1 MKRDACTW
9 VKALISAAAVTFLL
23 TAGWSQNA
31 PRLILLL
38 PLPGFDS
45 SEALSVSANG
55 LTNGLTVVGNS
66 FRGDTQNPR
75 EQQRAVYWQIPEN
88 NNQVFVFAQPLDSPD
103 QNDFSAAFDVSANG
117 KFAVGFV
124 RSFVQTNQ
132 GLRAVLRAVRWT
144 VGSTRT
150 VLPVPPNTEN
160 TVAFAISAAGNVVAG
175 RAGAF
180 TPGNFGDFLGGI
192 LDQGSAVRWEITSSS
207 LKVLPGIEGAD
218 RTAAA
223 AVSDDGSTLAGASGT
238 GDDLNNLNLVAV
250 VWEGVNG
257 PRVIPERARGF
268 AQSTVL
274 DCSPYGN
281 AFVGISFNDTQNY
294 IASYWRDRGRQFV
307 QLTSTSTAPSLAR
320 RISGDGSEIAEIVG
334 QIGTSDAG
342 RAYLWR
348 YRNGRV
354 EEIDL
359 NDLVRSL
366 PPGVTLETAFGI
378 SPNGRFIVGRAREES
393 VVIGSD
399 GSLIIQVRRVGFL
412 LDRRCPLNA
421 DVNRDGVVDDAD
433 LLQVL
438 FAFGGRGYTNEDTNW
453 DGIVDDRDLSA
464 VLFSFNNICPPSP

>member
-55 LTNGLTVVGNS
+55 LTVSANGLTVVGNS

-117 KFAVGFV
+117 EFAVGFV
-124 RSFVQTNQ
+124 RTSE
-132 GLRAVLRAVRWT
+132 GLRAVRWT

-150 VLPVPPNTEN
+150 ELPVPEGTEN
-160 TVAFAISAAGNVVAG
+160 TVAYAISAAGDVVAG
-175 RAGAF
+175 RAGDF

-192 LDQGSAVRWEITSSS
+192 LDQGSAVRWHSSS
-207 LKVLPGIEGAD
+207 IIPEVLPGIAGAN

-223 AVSDDGSTLAGASGT
+223 AVSDDGSILAGASGT

-250 VWEGVNG
+250 VWKGVNG

-281 AFVGISFNDTQNY
+281 AFVGISFIDRENY
-294 IASYWRDRGRQFV
+294 IASYWKDERRQFEFV
-307 QLTSTSTAPSLAR
+307 QLTPTVPSLAR
-320 RISGDGSEIAEIVG
+320 RISGDGSEIVG

-348 YRNGRV
+348 FRNGRV

-359 NDLVRSL
+359 NTLVRPL
-366 PPGVTLETAFGI
+366 PIGVTLETAFGI
-378 SPNGRFIVGRAREES
+378 SPNGRFIVGRAREVS
-393 VVIGSD
+393 VIESD
-399 GSLIIQVRRVGFL
+399 GIPIIRVRRFGFL

-438 FAFGGRGYTNEDTNW
+438 FALGGRGYTNEDTNW
-453 DGIVDDRDLSA
+453 DGIVDSADLLE
-464 VLFSFNNICPPSP
+464 VLFSFNDICPPFP

>member
-31 PRLILLL
+31 PRLILLP

-55 LTNGLTVVGNS
+55 LIVVGNS
-66 FRGDTQNPR
+66 FSGDTQNPR
-75 EQQRAVYWQIPEN
+75 QQQRAVYWQIDEN
-88 NNQVFVFAQPLDSPD
+88 NNQVFVQLLDSPD
-103 QNDFSAAFDVSANG
+103 PNADFSAAFDVSANG
-117 KFAVGFV
+117 RFAVGFV
-124 RSFVQTNQ
+124 RIVQDDDDPV
-132 GLRAVLRAVRWT
+132 LRAVLWT
-144 VGSTRT
+144 VGSTGT
-150 VLPVPPNTEN
+150 VLPVPPGTKN

-192 LDQGSAVRWEITSSS
+192 LDQGSAVRWHSSS
-207 LKVLPGIEGAD
+207 IIPEVLPGIAGAN

-223 AVSDDGSTLAGASGT
+223 AVSDDGSILAGASGT

-257 PRVIPERARGF
+257 PRELAEGALR
-268 AQSTVL
+268 QSTVL

-281 AFVGISFNDTQNY
+281 AFVGISFNDRENY
-294 IASYWRDRGRQFV
+294 IASYWTDRGRQFV

-320 RISGDGSEIAEIVG
+320 RISGDGSEIVG
-334 QIGTSDAG
+334 QIGTPTEG

-348 YRNGRV
+348 FRDGRV

-359 NDLVRSL
+359 NTLVQPL
-366 PPGVTLETAFGI
+366 PGVTLETAFGI

-399 GSLIIQVRRVGFL
+399 GSPTIRVRRFGFL
-412 LDRRCPLNA
+412 LDRRCPLDA

-438 FAFGGRGYTNEDTNW
+438 FAFGRSDKGYTNADTNW
-453 DGIVDDRDLSA
+453 DGIVDDLDLFA
-464 VLFSFNNICPPSP
+464 VLLNWGRICPP

>member
-55 LTNGLTVVGNS
+55 LTVVGNS
-66 FRGDTQNPR
+66 FKDRRQ
-75 EQQRAVYWQIPEN
+75 QQRAVYWQIPEN

-103 QNDFSAAFDVSANG
+103 PNADFSAAFDVSANG

-124 RSFVQTNQ
+124 RSFVQTEQ
-132 GLRAVLRAVRWT
+132 GPRPVLRAVRWT
-144 VGSTRT
+144 VGSTGST
-150 VLPVPPNTEN
+150 GTELPVPPDTEN
-160 TVAFAISAAGNVVAG
+160 TVAFAISAAGDVVAG

-180 TPGNFGDFLGGI
+180 TLGNFGDFLGGI

-223 AVSDDGSTLAGASGT
+223 AVSDDGSILAGASGT
-238 GDDLNNLNLVAV
+238 EDKLFAV
-250 VWEGVNG
+250 VWEGDNRPRVLARG
-257 PRVIPERARGF
+257 PRNFE
-268 AQSTVL
+268 QSTVL

-281 AFVGISFNDTQNY
+281 AFVGISFNDTRNY

-307 QLTSTSTAPSLAR
+307 QLTSTDDAPSLAR
-320 RISGDGSEIAEIVG
+320 RISGDGSEIVG
-334 QIGTSDAG
+334 QIGTSTEG

-348 YRNGRV
+348 FRNGRV

-359 NDLVRSL
+359 NDLVRPL
-366 PPGVTLETAFGI
+366 PEGVTLETAFGI

-393 VVIGSD
+393 VVIDLD
-399 GSLIIQVRRVGFL
+399 GSPTIRVRRFGFL
-412 LDRRCPLNA
+412 LDRRCPLDA

-438 FAFGGRGYTNEDTNW
+438 FAFGRSDKGYTNADTNW
-453 DGIVDDRDLSA
+453 DGIVDDLDLSA
-464 VLFSFNNICPPSP
+464 VLFNWGRTCPPSP

>member
-31 PRLILLL
+31 PRLILLP

-55 LTNGLTVVGNS
+55 LIVVGNS
-66 FRGDTQNPR
+66 FSGDTQNPR
-75 EQQRAVYWQIPEN
+75 QQQRAVYWQIDEN
-88 NNQVFVFAQPLDSPD
+88 NNQVFVQLLDSPD
-103 QNDFSAAFDVSANG
+103 PNADFSAAFDVSANG

-124 RSFVQTNQ
+124 RIVQDDDDPV
-132 GLRAVLRAVRWT
+132 LRAVLWT
-144 VGSTRT
+144 VGSTGT
-150 VLPVPPNTEN
+150 VLPVPPGTKN
-160 TVAFAISAAGNVVAG
+160 TVAYAISAAGDVVAG
-175 RAGAF
+175 RAGDF

-192 LDQGSAVRWEITSSS
+192 LDQGSAVRWHSSS
-207 LKVLPGIEGAD
+207 IIPEVLPGIAGAN

-223 AVSDDGSTLAGASGT
+223 AVSDDGSILAGAS
-238 GDDLNNLNLVAV
+238 NLVAV
-250 VWEGVNG
+250 VWKGDSEPEELPRGV
-257 PRVIPERARGF
+257 PGF
-268 AQSTVL
+268 EQSTVL

-281 AFVGISFNDTQNY
+281 AFVGISFNFNDRENY
-294 IASYWRDRGRQFV
+294 IASYWKKDERQQFEFV
-307 QLTSTSTAPSLAR
+307 QLTPTVPSLAR
-320 RISGDGSEIAEIVG
+320 RISGDGSEIVG
-334 QIGTSDAG
+334 QIGIFDAG

-348 YRNGRV
+348 FRDGRV

-359 NDLVRSL
+359 NTLVQPL
-366 PPGVTLETAFGI
+366 PGVTLETVFGI

-393 VVIGSD
+393 VVIDLD
-399 GSLIIQVRRVGFL
+399 GSPTIRVRRFGFL
-412 LDRRCPLNA
+412 LDRRCPLDA

-453 DGIVDDRDLSA
+453 DGIVDDADLLK
-464 VLFSFNNICPPSP
+464 VLFSFGSICPPSP

>member
-45 SEALSVSANG
+45 SEALSVSAND
-55 LTNGLTVVGNS
+55 LNGLIVVGNS
-66 FRGDTQNPR
+66 FSGDTQNPR
-75 EQQRAVYWQIPEN
+75 QQQRAVYWKIAGN
-88 NNQVFVFAQPLDSPD
+88 NNQVFAQLLDSPD
-103 QNDFSAAFDVSANG
+103 PNADFSAAFDVSANG
-117 KFAVGFV
+117 EFAVGFV
-124 RSFVQTNQ
+124 RIFVQTEQ
-132 GLRAVLRAVRWT
+132 GPRPVLRAVRWT
-144 VGSTRT
+144 VGSTGST
-150 VLPVPPNTEN
+150 GTELPVPEGTEN

-192 LDQGSAVRWEITSSS
+192 LDKGSAVRWEDIIPR
-207 LKVLPGIEGAD
+207 VLPDRAGAD
-218 RTAAA
+218 RSAAA

-238 GDDLNNLNLVAV
+238 EGKLVAV
-250 VWEGVNG
+250 VWEGDNG
-257 PRVIPERARGF
+257 PRELAEGALR
-268 AQSTVL
+268 QSTVL

-281 AFVGISFNDTQNY
+281 EFVGISFNDTRNY

-307 QLTSTSTAPSLAR
+307 RLTSTSTAPSLAR
-320 RISGDGSEIAEIVG
+320 RISGDGLEIVG
-334 QIGTSDAG
+334 QIGTFDAG

-348 YRNGRV
+348 FRDGRV

-359 NDLVRSL
+359 NTLVQL

-378 SPNGRFIVGRAREES
+378 SPNGRFIVGRAREEL
-393 VVIGSD
+393 VVIESD
-399 GSLIIQVRRVGFL
+399 GSPTVRVRRFGFL

-421 DVNRDGVVDDAD
+421 DVNRDGVVDDTD
-433 LLQVL
+433 LLRVL

-453 DGIVDDRDLSA
+453 DGIVDDRDLTA

>member
-31 PRLILLL
+31 PRLILLP

-45 SEALSVSANG
+45 SEALSVSANS
-55 LTNGLTVVGNS
+55 TNGLIVVGNS
-66 FRGDTQNPR
+66 FKDRRQ
-75 EQQRAVYWQIPEN
+75 QQRAVYWKIAEN
-88 NNQVFVFAQPLDSPD
+88 NDGVFEVFAQPLDSPD

-117 KFAVGFV
+117 EFAVGFV
-124 RSFVQTNQ
+124 RTDVWTDL
-132 GLRAVLRAVRWT
+132 GPRAVLRAVRWT

-150 VLPVPPNTEN
+150 VLPVPPNTGN
-160 TVAFAISAAGNVVAG
+160 NAAAFAISAAGNVVAG

-180 TPGNFGDFLGGI
+180 TPGNFGAFLGGI
-192 LDQGSAVRWEITSSS
+192 LDQGSAVRWEDIIQIDE
-207 LKVLPGIEGAD
+207 LPGIAEAD

-223 AVSDDGSTLAGASGT
+223 AVSDDGSILAGASGT
-238 GDDLNNLNLVAV
+238 GDDLNDLNLVAV

-257 PRVIPERARGF
+257 PRELPSPREPGF
-268 AQSTVL
+268 RQSTVL
-274 DCSPYGN
+274 DCSPYGT
-281 AFVGISFNDTQNY
+281 AFVGISFNDRENY

-307 QLTSTSTAPSLAR
+307 QLTSTVPSLAR
-320 RISGDGSEIAEIVG
+320 RISGDGSEIVG

-348 YRNGRV
+348 FRNGRV

-359 NDLVRSL
+359 NTLVPL
-366 PPGVTLETAFGI
+366 PAGVTLETAFGI
-378 SPNGRFIVGRAREES
+378 SPNGRFIVGRARQVL
-393 VVIGSD
+393 VVIRPD
-399 GSLIIQVRRVGFL
+399 GRRIIRVRRFGFL

-453 DGIVDDRDLSA
+453 DGIVDDADLLE
-464 VLFSFNNICPPSP
+464 VLLHFGDTCPPFP

>member
-55 LTNGLTVVGNS
+55 LTVSANGLTVVGNS
-66 FRGDTQNPR
+66 FKDRRQ
-75 EQQRAVYWQIPEN
+75 QQRAVYWQIAGN
-88 NNQVFVFAQPLDSPD
+88 NDPVFAQLLDSPD
-103 QNDFSAAFDVSANG
+103 PNAAFSAAFDVSANG
-117 KFAVGFV
+117 EFAVGFV
-124 RSFVQTNQ
+124 QTSQ
-132 GLRAVLRAVRWT
+132 GLRAVRWT
-144 VGSTRT
+144 VGSTGT
-150 VLPVPPNTEN
+150 VLPVPPSTEN

-192 LDQGSAVRWEITSSS
+192 LDQGSAVRWHSSS
-207 LKVLPGIEGAD
+207 IIPEVLPGIEEAN

-223 AVSDDGSTLAGASGT
+223 AVSDDGSILAGASGT

-294 IASYWRDRGRQFV
+294 IASYWTDEGQFV
-307 QLTSTSTAPSLAR
+307 QLTSTDNAPSLAR
-320 RISGDGSEIAEIVG
+320 RISGDGSEIVG
-334 QIGTSDAG
+334 QIGTFDAG
-342 RAYLWR
+342 NAYLWR
-348 YRNGRV
+348 FRDGRV
-354 EEIDL
+354 EEQIDL
-359 NDLVRSL
+359 NTLVQPL

-393 VVIGSD
+393 FVIGSD
-399 GSLIIQVRRVGFL
+399 GSLIIRVRRVGFL
-412 LDRRCPLNA
+412 LDRGCPLNA

-433 LLQVL
+433 LLRVL

-453 DGIVDDRDLSA
+453 DGIVDDADLLE
-464 VLFSFNNICPPSP
+464 VLRRFGDTCPPFP